1 MTYCVGIKVDA
12 GLVFASDSRTNAGV
26 DHVSTYSKMHVFERP
41 GERVF
46 VVLSAGNLA
55 TSQAVIN
62 ALRREFNDPAGP
74 GLRQARDVFEAAD
87 HLGALSYRLQQE
99 HAEALER
106 SGASAEASFIIGGE
120 VAGAGQEICLVYSQG
135 NYISATPET
144 PYLQIGETKYG
155 KPILDRII
163 AAGTA
168 LDDAARCAL
177 VSLDSTIRANISVG
191 PPLDLAVCRAG
202 DLRVSRR
209 LTLAGDS
216 PLYLR
221 IQQGWNEGLKRAFLE
236 LPRFEW
242 EPGGSG

>member
-1 MTYCVGIKVDA
+1 MTYCVGVKVKA

-41 GERVF
+41 GQRVF

-62 ALRREFNDPAGP
+62 SLRREFNDPAGM
-74 GLRQARDVFEAAD
+74 GLGAVRDVFEAAE
-87 HLGALSYRLQQE
+87 HLGNVSYRLQKE
-99 HAEALER
+99 HADALER
-106 SGASAEASFIIGGE
+106 SGVSAEASFIIGGE
-120 VAGAGQEICLVYSQG
+120 VAGSGHEVCLVYAQG

-144 PYLQIGETKYG
+144 PYLQSGETKYG

-163 AAGTA
+163 APDTT

-191 PPLDLAVCRAG
+191 PPLDLAICVAG
-202 DLRVSRR
+202 ELHVSRR
-209 LTLAGDS
+209 LSLAGDS
-216 PLYLR
+216 PLYVGV
-221 IQQGWNEGLKRAFLE
+221 QQGWNEGLKRAFLE

-242 EPGGSG
+242 EQGAA

>member
-1 MTYCVGIKVDA
+1 MTYCVGIKVGA
-12 GLVFASDSRTNAGV
+12 GLVLASDSRTNAGV
-26 DHVSTYSKMHVFERP
+26 DHVSTYCKMHVFEQP

-62 ALRREFNDPAGP
+62 ALRREFGDPQAR
-74 GLRQARDVFEAAD
+74 GLRRARDLFEAAE
-87 HLGALSYRLQQE
+87 HLGSLSYRIQQE

-106 SGASAEASFIIGGE
+106 SGVSAEATFIIGGE
-120 VAGAGQEICLVYSQG
+120 VGDSGHEVCLVYAQG
-135 NYISATPET
+135 NYIAATPET

-163 AAGTA
+163 AANTT

-191 PPLDLAVCRAG
+191 PPLDLAVCAAG
-202 DLRVSRR
+202 ARRVTRR
-209 LTLAGDS
+209 LTLGADS
-216 PLYLR
+216 PLYMG
-221 IQQGWNEGLKRAFLE
+221 IKQGWNEGLKRAFLE

-242 EPGGSG
+242 EMSAT

>member
-1 MTYCVGIKVDA
+1 MTYCVGIKVNA

-26 DHVSTYSKMHVFERP
+26 DHVSTYSKMHVFEQP

-62 ALRREFNDPAGP
+62 TLRREFNDPAGP
-74 GLRQARDVFEAAD
+74 GLRQVRDLFEAAD
-87 HLGALSYRLQQE
+87 YLGGLSYRTQQE
-99 HAEALER
+99 HADALAR
-106 SGASAEASFIIGGE
+106 SGVSAEATFIIGGE
-120 VAGAGQEICLVYSQG
+120 IAGSSHEVCLVYAQG

-163 AAGTA
+163 APDTT

-177 VSLDSTIRANISVG
+177 VSLDSTIRANVSVG
-191 PPLDLAVCRAG
+191 PPLDLAVCEAG
-202 DLRVSRR
+202 ALRVTRR
-209 LTLAGDS
+209 LTLAADS
-216 PLYLR
+216 PLYQG

-236 LPRFEW
+236 LPRFDW
-242 EPGGSG
+242 ELGG

>member
-12 GLVFASDSRTNAGV
+12 GLVFAADSRTNAGV
-26 DHVSTYSKMHVFERP
+26 DHVSTYSKMHVFEQP
-41 GERVF
+41 GQRVF

-62 ALRREFNDPAGP
+62 ALRRGFADPAVP
-74 GLRQARDVFEAAD
+74 GLLQVRDVFEAAEFV
-87 HLGALSYRLQQE
+87 GNLSYRIQQE
-99 HAEALER
+99 HAEALTR

-120 VAGAGQEICLVYSQG
+120 VGDSGHEVCLVYAQG
-135 NYISATPET
+135 NYIAATPET

-163 AAGTA
+163 AAGTT

-191 PPLDLAVCRAG
+191 PPLDLAICERGAH
-202 DLRVSRR
+202 RITRR
-209 LTLAGDS
+209 LTLGADS
-216 PLYLR
+216 PLYLGV
-221 IQQGWNEGLKRAFLE
+221 QTGWNEGLKRAFLE

-242 EPGGSG
+242 ELGPS